1 MSEKKLY
8 RSSSGKKLAGVC
20 AGMSDYFEL
29 DVTIIR
35 LLWVAA
41 IIFGFGSGIILYLL
55 CWLIIPEQPY

>member
-1 MSEKKLY
+1 MSEKKLH
-8 RSSSGKKLAGVC
+8 RSRSVKMLGGICGGLSEYLGV
-20 AGMSDYFEL
+20 

-41 IIFGFGSGIILYLL
+41 VIFGFGSGIIVYLI

>member
-8 RSSSGKKLAGVC
+8 RAYSRKMIAGVC
-20 AGMSDYFEL
+20 AGMSDYFSI

-41 IIFGFGSGIILYLL
+41 VVFGFGSGIILYIL